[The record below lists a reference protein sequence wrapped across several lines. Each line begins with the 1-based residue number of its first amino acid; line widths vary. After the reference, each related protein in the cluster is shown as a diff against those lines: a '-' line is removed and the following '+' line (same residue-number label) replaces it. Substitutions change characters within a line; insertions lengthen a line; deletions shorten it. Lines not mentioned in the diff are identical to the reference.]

1 MSVTLNLNPDVEK
14 GLLALAQERGISL
27 SDYLVEIAAREAA
40 RRPAKSNSTGEE
52 KAREFLA
59 WAESFPDTPP
69 LSDEAISRAS
79 MYPDRW

>member
-14 GLLALAQERGISL
+14 DLAARAQARGISL
-27 SDYLVEIAAREAA
+27 SDYLQEMAAREAA
-40 RRPAKSNSTGEE
+40 RLPVRAGSTGEE
-52 KAREFLA
+52 RAKAFLE

-69 LSDEAISRAS
+69 LSDEAISRES

>member
-1 MSVTLNLNPDVEK
+1 MSVTLNLNPEVEK
-14 GLLALAQERGISL
+14 GLLALAQERGVSL
-27 SDYLVEIAAREAA
+27 SDYLQEIAAREVA
-40 RRPAKSNSTGEE
+40 RRPAKASSTGEE

-59 WAESFPDTPP
+59 WADSFPDTPP